1 MLQAAALALA
11 LVLAAAAPAAADG
24 LRVTYP
30 YDGHVT
36 TAEHIFFVGTA
47 ARGGTV
53 TVNGA
58 PVHRSPAGHF
68 APTVPLRLGDN
79 LVTLR
84 HGGQTLAMTIKRRAA
99 TATPP
104 TGVTFA
110 PGSLAPAADLA
121 VLPGEPVCFSAI
133 AAAGASVDVRVGG
146 RVIPLAPQPA
156 ESTLPDNKA
165 GLTDTNRPSA
175 SRAVRYAAC
184 ATFQAPGRLGRPSF
198 SIVNN
203 GARRSESA
211 DGSLEVLRPEA
222 PAVIEVKAEEG
233 VTRSGP
239 STDHSRLA
247 PLPRGARAAVTGR
260 IGAWLRL
267 AHGVW
272 ISQDE
277 VQALPGAV
285 PPRTIVRSLR
295 ARQAP
300 GLTEIVV
307 PLEQPVP
314 ASVEEGDGTFTLTL
328 HHAVAQTDIIRLDE
342 GPLVRRMDWA
352 QVAPDRIEYRFRLK
366 EPQAWGWTLRYD
378 GPSLV
383 LGLRHR
389 PPASRDGRLDGL
401 RVVLDAGHGGPGDEG
416 THGPTGLAEK
426 DLTLPVTRLT
436 KAALEARG
444 ATVHM
449 TRDADTEVGLKA
461 RTDQIARVAPHVS
474 VSLHY
479 NALPDQGDAE
489 NTRGVGAFWYHPQ
502 AHSLA
507 RALHGT
513 LTGKLGRPSY
523 GIWWDNLALAR
534 PHVAP
539 AVLMELGF
547 LTNPEDFE
555 WCVDPAEQRKVA
567 EALADGLAAW
577 LSDFPSR
584 STTVE

>member
-1 MLQAAALALA
+1 MLAMLKPTAAALALLLA
-11 LVLAAAAPAAADG
+11 LATPAAAEG

-36 TAEHIFFVGTA
+36 TAERIFFVGTA
-47 ARGGTV
+47 ARGGDV
-53 TVNGA
+53 TVNGVA
-58 PVHRSPAGHF
+58 VHRSPAGHF
-68 APTVPLRLGDN
+68 APSVPLRLGDN
-79 LVTLR
+79 VVTLR
-84 HGGQTLAMTIKRRAA
+84 HRGQALSMTIRRRAA
-99 TATPP
+99 APP
-104 TGVTFA
+104 APSGLQFA

-121 VLPGEPVCFSAI
+121 VQPGDPVCFSAI
-133 AAAGASVDVRVGG
+133 APAGASVDVRVGG
-146 RVIPLAPQPA
+146 RVIPLAPQPT

-165 GLTDTNRPSA
+165 GLTDTNRPTP

-184 ATFQAPGRLGRPSF
+184 ATFQAPGRLGKPTYA
-198 SIVNN
+198 IGNG
-203 GARRSESA
+203 GARRSELA
-211 DGSLEVLRPEA
+211 EGGLEVLRPEA
-222 PAVIEVKAEEG
+222 PAVVEVIAEEG
-233 VTRSGP
+233 VTRTGP

-260 IGAWLRL
+260 TGAWLRL

-272 ISQDE
+272 INQEE
-277 VQALPGAV
+277 VQALRGAV

-295 ARQAP
+295 ARQVP
-300 GLTEIVV
+300 GLTEFVV

-342 GPLVRRMDWA
+342 DPLVRRLDWA
-352 QVAPDRIEYRFRLK
+352 QVAPDRIAYRFRLK
-366 EPQAWGWTLRYD
+366 DPQAWGWTLRYD

-401 RVVLDAGHGGPGDEG
+401 RVVLDAGHGGRADEG

-426 DLTLPVTRLT
+426 DLSLPVTRLT
-436 KAALEARG
+436 QAALEARG
-444 ATVHM
+444 ATVLL
-449 TRDADTEVGLKA
+449 TRDADVEVGLKE
-461 RTDQIARVAPHVS
+461 RQDRIARFAPHVS
-474 VSLHY
+474 LSLHY

-507 RALHGT
+507 RALHGA

-534 PHVAP
+534 PHGAP

-555 WCVDPAEQRKVA
+555 WCVDPAEQRKAA

-577 LSDFPSR
+577 LSEPAR
-584 STTVE
+584 